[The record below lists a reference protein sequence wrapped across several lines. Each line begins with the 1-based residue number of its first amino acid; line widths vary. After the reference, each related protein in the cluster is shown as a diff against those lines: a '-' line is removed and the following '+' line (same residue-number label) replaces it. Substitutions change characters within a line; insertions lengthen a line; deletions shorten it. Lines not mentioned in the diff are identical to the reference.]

1 MQQQRDKTDR
11 AYNKIATGLKLVH
24 IRIILFAYLYTITTT
39 ILLLLVRIIL
49 TFFLSHLN
57 LWQRLWRRS
66 HLLHS
71 LAQLQTIRSFTANSA
86 KIFLS
91 KHTLST
97 PIPRINSAYFTP
109 CSRLAALI
117 RTIHSFLASRF
128 FVRRSLYAYC
138 KAFSTLWFATRKHSA
153 RPLNPF
159 ASANIFSFLVM
170 FFSSSKANSF
180 RGRLSSPLLST
191 LLFRARAFLLESS
204 SSSSSFAVFDVGER
218 REEEE
223 YPPHTFLEMCRLPLL

>member
-71 LAQLQTIRSFTANSA
+71 LAQCSKRFRSFTANSA

-117 RTIHSFLASRF
+117 RTIIP
-128 FVRRSLYAYC
+128 
-138 KAFSTLWFATRKHSA
+138 FS
-153 RPLNPF
+153 PL
-159 ASANIFSFLVM
+159 V
-170 FFSSSKANSF
+170 SSSVDLCMHTAKLF
-180 RGRLSSPLLST
+180 PLFGSPLGNN
-191 LLFRARAFLLESS
+191 SS
-204 SSSSSFAVFDVGER
+204 LG
-218 REEEE
+218 
-223 YPPHTFLEMCRLPLL
+223 L